1 MKGEILTNSN
11 KDVKRRDLDFYPT
24 PNEVTEALI
33 KSFRIEK
40 QLIWECA
47 CGIGNMSKVL
57 KKYNDVISTDISE
70 NSYGET
76 NIDFLKTYR
85 VSDWIITNPPF
96 KLSSLFIEHATSQCD
111 NVAFLLKTQYWH
123 ASKRTELFRNN
134 PPAYILALNWRP
146 DFLFGEK
153 GGSPTMDV
161 CWNVWITG
169 DTNTKYRVLSKPI
182 DF

>member
-11 KDVKRRDLDFYPT
+11 KDVKRRYLDFYPT

-96 KLSSLFIEHATSQCD
+96 KLSSLFILEKKVVHPQWMY
-111 NVAFLLKTQYWH
+111 VGIYGLKV
-123 ASKRTELFRNN
+123 
-134 PPAYILALNWRP
+134 ILIQNI
-146 DFLFGEK
+146 E
-153 GGSPTMDV
+153 
-161 CWNVWITG
+161 
-169 DTNTKYRVLSKPI
+169 Y
-182 DF
+182 

>member
-96 KLSSLFIEHATSQCD
+96 KLSSLFISCTVKPRPSGRGYKEH
-111 NVAFLLKTQYWH
+111 
-123 ASKRTELFRNN
+123 RR
-134 PPAYILALNWRP
+134 
-146 DFLFGEK
+146 
-153 GGSPTMDV
+153 
-161 CWNVWITG
+161 
-169 DTNTKYRVLSKPI
+169 
-182 DF
+182 

>member
-1 MKGEILTNSN
+1 MKSEILTNSN
-11 KDVKRRDLDFYPT
+11 KDVKERNLDFYNT
-24 PNEVTEALI
+24 PDEVTEALI

-40 QLIWECA
+40 QLIWECS

-70 NSYGET
+70 NTYGET

-111 NVAFLLKTQYWH
+111 NVAFLLKSQYWH
-123 ASKRTELFRNN
+123 ESKLTELFRNN
-134 PPAYILALNWRP
+134 PPAYILALNWTP

-161 CWNVWITG
+161 CWNVWIKG